1 MKYGEVTQPS
11 ILREL
16 VKMKHIRLIIADIHS
31 NNNRG
36 VCSGHYYTVA
46 QNYKDLFGDVC
57 EVKLASGPIY
67 LKNFN
72 QEEMIML
79 PFDHIAGEPLWKK
92 VVKEVINLR
101 TLLKK
106 TSKDDIIVIQQ
117 GAPFSMILGLSLFYK
132 GDRKLFQIQYSNQPM
147 QSKIRRFFYRHFV
160 QKKLT
165 GTICPTDELGKIYG
179 TSYIVIPDYVY
190 LDKPQVCDDIS
201 YEKKQYDFCV
211 VGRLNPDKGV
221 VDVIKQLGGS
231 KYKVL
236 IAGRPDSKPF
246 RDEILECCKGVSNI
260 ELDLGYISDVNYINY
275 IKNSKYCILNYQA
288 EYARRS
294 SGVIFD
300 ILFNGTPVVA
310 KRCTALSVIEVF
322 NAGYVFDDISV
333 FEPDLILSESK
344 HQEFK
349 EGIRAYQEKHMGY
362 AEKLKSFILA

>member
-1 MKYGEVTQPS
+1 
-11 ILREL
+11 
-16 VKMKHIRLIIADIHS
+16 MKHIRLIIADIHS
-31 NNNRG
+31 NNIRG

-117 GAPFSMILGLSLFYK
+117 GAPLSMILGLSLFYR
-132 GDRKLFQIQYSNQPM
+132 GNRKLFQIQYSNQPM
-147 QSKIRRFFYRHFV
+147 QSRIRRFFYRHFV

-165 GTICPTDELGKIYG
+165 GTICPTDELGKLYG

-190 LDKPQVCDDIS
+190 IDKPQVGDDIS

-236 IAGRPDSKPF
+236 IAGRPESEAFEEKMI
-246 RDEILECCKGVSNI
+246 EHCKGCSNI
-260 ELDLGYISDVNYINY
+260 ELRLGYVPDNEYISH

-300 ILFNGTPVVA
+300 ILFNGTPVIA
-310 KRCTALSVIEVF
+310 RRCEALSVIEEF
-322 NAGYVFDDISV
+322 NAGYVVDDISSFNPQEV
-333 FEPDLILSESK
+333 LSEEIHTEYKNGIFKYMKK
-344 HQEFK
+344 HRE
-349 EGIRAYQEKHMGY
+349 Y
-362 AEKLKSFILA
+362 AKQLKSYVLQ